1 MLRKKDK
8 EKEILIN
15 ELAQEIIK
23 LTEKIT
29 SMENDRKD
37 KSKLYALD
45 EEIENKIKELESIRK
60 GQEAFDNNNI
70 MWCIEKLITIQKISK
85 RETKNEKA
93 DLIKKI
99 NTFLKLYKNNDFKT
113 LDDFIALIIDLVE
126 R

>member
-1 MLRKKDK
+1 MLGKNK
-8 EKEILIN
+8 LIS
-15 ELAQEIIK
+15 ELTQEIIK
-23 LTEKIT
+23 LTEKIND
-29 SMENDRKD
+29 MENDRKD

-45 EEIENKIKELESIRK
+45 EEIENKTNELESIKK
-60 GQEAFDNNNI
+60 GQEVFDNNNI
-70 MWCIEKLITIQKISK
+70 MWCIEKLINIQAISK

-99 NTFLKLYKNNDFKT
+99 NTFLKMYKGNDFKT

>member
-8 EKEILIN
+8 EKEMLIN
-15 ELAQEIIK
+15 ELAQEILK

-29 SMENDRKD
+29 TMENDRKD

-45 EEIENKIKELESIRK
+45 EEIRNKIEELESIKK
-60 GQEAFDNNNI
+60 GQEVFANDNI
-70 MWCIEKLITIQKISK
+70 MWCIDKLIIIQKISK
-85 RETKNEKA
+85 RKTKNEKA

-99 NTFLKLYKNNDFKT
+99 NTFLKMYKNNDFKT
-113 LDDFIALIIDLVE
+113 LDDFIALIIDLAE

>member
-15 ELAQEIIK
+15 ELAQEIMK

-45 EEIENKIKELESIRK
+45 EEIKNKIKELESIRK